1 MPSLPSTRSALR
13 KVARG
18 TAPVV
23 AAIAVLTAIC
33 APCAWALGDRT
44 GDRAAAVPAPAQV
57 AESFIRLS
65 DPQPGDSRTAVATG
79 AGAGDETADQHGEGF
94 LYLKSEGGRFDRAG
108 RAAGQVGYGAAVSGV
123 YGLGT
128 SAPSL
133 LRPDTTDAGLNGTGV
148 AAPFSSQT
156 LQIGM
161 FTPRYAGFRLGFGLG
176 PSGLDPDAPRKLD
189 VSLTS
194 TYFAAGVGSSDPLLL
209 NVAPAQDERRA
220 YNVGLNVG
228 IFGLTLGASYL
239 KGSRIADLAYQ
250 GYDLG
255 LSYAGRAW
263 ATSLQFSQVTHRQG
277 DPLST
282 NLLATA
288 GDADKVQSVQFG
300 ASYTFGAGITLAGR
314 FQYYDFRSSFLRDD
328 PNDAQVFFLGT
339 NLNF

>member
-1 MPSLPSTRSALR
+1 MPIAATTTAGWRKVTRCAATLGLASALLA
-13 KVARG
+13 VVFTPSAARAFEDQSG
-18 TAPVV
+18 
-23 AAIAVLTAIC
+23 
-33 APCAWALGDRT
+33 
-44 GDRAAAVPAPAQV
+44 AVPAAAEV
-57 AESFIRLS
+57 AESFIQLS
-65 DPQPGDSRTAVATG
+65 DPQPGDPGTTAADV
-79 AGAGDETADQHGEGF
+79 AGAINDSPRGGEGF
-94 LYLKSEGGRFDRAG
+94 IYLKSQGGKFDPASS
-108 RAAGQVGYGAAVSGV
+108 AAQVGYGAAASGV
-123 YGLGT
+123 YGLGA

-133 LRPDTTDAGLNGTGV
+133 LRPDVTSSGMDRTAGD
-148 AAPFSSQT
+148 PFSSQT
-156 LQIGM
+156 LQIGT

-176 PSGLDPDAPRKLD
+176 ATGLDPDAPRKLD

-194 TYFAAGVGSSDPLLL
+194 TYFAAGVGASDPLLL

-239 KGSRIADLAYQ
+239 KGSRIADLDYE

-263 ATSLQFSQVTHRQG
+263 ATSLQFSAVTHRRNEL
-277 DPLST
+277 LSPG
-282 NLLATA
+282 NAFSSA

-314 FQYYDFRSSFLRDD
+314 FQYYDFRSSFLREDA
-328 PNDAQVFFLGT
+328 NDAQVFFLGT